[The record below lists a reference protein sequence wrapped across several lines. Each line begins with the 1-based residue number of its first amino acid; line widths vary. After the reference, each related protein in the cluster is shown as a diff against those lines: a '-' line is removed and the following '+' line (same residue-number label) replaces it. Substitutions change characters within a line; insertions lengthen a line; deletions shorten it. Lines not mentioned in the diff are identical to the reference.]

1 VRVKSGATDREDR
14 FKDDRFRMYGVAGGL
29 AVAPSELAL
38 RPAGQRTEDF
48 NDLMLPM
55 YPSLGVS
62 IGF

>member
-1 VRVKSGATDREDR
+1 
-14 FKDDRFRMYGVAGGL
+14 MYGVAGGL